1 MKKFEDFSKEDLWK
15 LRCEVSVNSL
25 YYSDFH
31 NSFGLDTHS
40 VSDFFDGWLDFVE
53 ELMVEDGHKD
63 AGNKFFDY
71 FDQYDNAETLEQW
84 YYCFDNFSWVKYN
97 NYTVYV
103 GGEEVNDYYLSK
115 DEAEEIA
122 ARWERDGY
130 DDVQVVQ
137 IPFED

>member
-1 MKKFEDFSKEDLWK
+1 M
-15 LRCEVSVNSL
+15 NSL

-63 AGNKFFDY
+63 AGDKFFDY

-84 YYCFDNFSWVKYN
+84 YYCFDDFSWVKYN

-103 GGEEVNDYYLSK
+103 GGGEVNDDYLSK
-115 DEAEEIA
+115 EEAEEIA

>member
-1 MKKFEDFSKEDLWK
+1 MKRFEDFTKEDLWK

-40 VSDFFDGWLDFVE
+40 VSDFFEGWLDFVKE
-53 ELMVEDGHKD
+53 QMEEDGHKD
-63 AGNKFFDY
+63 AGDKFFDY
-71 FDQYDNAETLEQW
+71 FDEYDNPDTIDSW
-84 YYCFDNFSWVKYN
+84 YIRFDDFSWVKYN

-122 ARWERDGY
+122 ASWERDGY

-137 IPFED
+137 IPFDE